1 MEEPART
8 LITPDCLFLAG
19 LVTDL
24 FGRHTPLPRVT
35 LLLVFGFA
43 IGPAAL
49 DLLPR
54 DAARWFPVV
63 ADMALV
69 MVGFLLG
76 GTLTR
81 ARVAGS
87 ARPTTP

>member
-1 MEEPART
+1 MEDPART
-8 LITPDCLFLAG
+8 LITLGGLFLAG

-24 FGRHTPLPRVT
+24 IGRHTPLPRVT

-49 DLLPR
+49 DLRPR

-63 ADMALV
+63 ADMSLV

-81 ARVAGS
+81 ARVDGS